1 MYTKGEFVVKANTG
15 VCVVEDITTRKLTEE
30 SDEREYYCLAPI
42 ADSRAKVFV
51 PVDSD
56 KSNLRKAMDKD
67 EAIALI
73 HDIPNIR
80 STWISSDKLREQEY
94 KNAMRS
100 NNPVALVS
108 IIKNLYLRNRE
119 RLAHGKKVT
128 AVDDRYFKMA
138 ENALYSE
145 IAHALEK
152 NKDDMRQL
160 IIDSIS

>member
-1 MYTKGEFVVKANTG
+1 MYLKGDFVVKVNTG

-30 SDEREYYCLAPI
+30 SAEKEYYCLAPI
-42 ADSRAKVFV
+42 ADSRSKVFV

-56 KSNLRKAMDKD
+56 KSNLRRAMDRD

-73 HDIPNIR
+73 HDIPNIK
-80 STWISSDKLREQEY
+80 SKWIESDKTREQEY

-100 NNPVALVS
+100 NNPVALVG
-108 IIKNLYLRNRE
+108 IIKNLYSRNKE

-152 NKDDMRQL
+152 NTDDMRQL
-160 IIDSIS
+160 IINSIT